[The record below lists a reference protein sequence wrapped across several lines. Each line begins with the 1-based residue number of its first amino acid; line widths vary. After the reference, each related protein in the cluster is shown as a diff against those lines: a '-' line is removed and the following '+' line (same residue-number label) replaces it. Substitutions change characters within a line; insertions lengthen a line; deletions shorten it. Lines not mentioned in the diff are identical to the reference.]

1 MNPINAIPSFNIN
14 LLLSYLEVHVEDKFA
29 SACMLGHTRTPRCE
43 LIVRLRVKLLET

>member
-29 SACMLGHTRTPRCE
+29 SACMLQPVC
-43 LIVRLRVKLLET
+43 LDILEPLGVS